1 MGLLGLIRNAG
12 FSSDTFWWIAVIAGI
27 LGLIL
32 LISIILG
39 DGSIFFTKIIY
50 GLLFVACLVITVGA
64 VKGYIMQR
72 QIEEFLSMSAAPVES
87 QGQHPQQM
95 QQMYP
100 PQQIQQMY
108 PPHQIQQMYP
118 PQQMQQY

>member
-87 QGQHPQQM
+87 QEHPRQQMYPSQQM

-108 PPHQIQQMYP
+108 PP
-118 PQQMQQY
+118 QQMQQY